1 MKGFFFALLGL
12 AAVGVNTAATLVQAE
27 VPARSA
33 ETERVIKVVAR
44 RFSYSPNEIVLK
56 RGEPV
61 RLEFTSLDFVHGFK
75 IPDLGIRADLPPG
88 KTTVVQL
95 QPQKTGKFPFLCDN
109 FCGAGHEEMHGTL
122 IVQD

>member
-1 MKGFFFALLGL
+1 MKALLFAFLGL
-12 AAVGVNTAATLVQAE
+12 VLVGVNTAATLGKSDAHAQ
-27 VPARSA
+27 SA
-33 ETERVIKVVAR
+33 DTERVIKVVAR

-75 IPDLGIRADLPPG
+75 IPDLGIRADLPPD
-88 KTTVVQL
+88 KTTSVRL
-95 QPQKTGKFPFLCDN
+95 QPPKNGRYAFLCDN
-109 FCGAGHEEMHGTL
+109 FCGAEHEEMHGNI